1 MQDDKFRIV
10 LLDTKYRNPNHYICI
25 ALGAA
30 LGRHPNVEFVRKAD
44 PIDALAIAHE
54 HRCNL
59 FVAFDGEEFD
69 TILCERLAGLC
80 GRSVLWV
87 TEDPYEIDANVRHS
101 RLFDLVFTNDSASV
115 NNYGS
120 KGRHLPLAGAV
131 EFHDNAVIPVDRPL
145 RYELFFAG
153 TAWPNRTAFI
163 RTILNDLPASWR
175 FKLALPTN
183 EHLPPR
189 DIGMSES
196 MLSWRTSP
204 VDFGRF
210 VNHSAA
216 TIVLPRKFS
225 SSGTRDFAETPP
237 PRLFEAALAGG
248 AQLVHSSLEEVT
260 RSFEPEQEILF
271 FSNERE
277 FIDKATALITDRPYR
292 NRIAQAARDRAF
304 RDHTYDRRVS
314 TILDEVQ
321 VLASSK
327 PLEFRSGS
335 QPENAGSSSHDGR
348 KTLLFVCHN
357 VVGRGHFGGV
367 EVYLDRIRTALS
379 GDFNVLFYVAG
390 DRGLQHEAHLLLHDY
405 TTLKSYKFSEG
416 YSPMLMASTDRE
428 HAFYSILVDYQIDF
442 VHFHHFIGHVPSLV
456 YVAKA
461 LGVPT
466 AITSH
471 DFLPLCNEFNLIS
484 FKGRFCGAPNVSL
497 AQCDT
502 CLLEK
507 HTTPPGSQATR
518 RGFWNGVLG
527 AADLLVFNTAG
538 SRDMLMETYPS
549 VRAHGGLRILP
560 VPIHDDGP
568 LNPRPASKPVE
579 QLSAAGQS
587 KAPAHA
593 GRTVSDNAAVAAV
606 RAAKPVTVLPGR
618 PPLKVAVLG
627 NLTREKGG
635 DVLLYAFAGLA
646 TAPVEFHV
654 FGRVNAGYEEITD
667 TSRYPNV
674 TLYGTYSADDIPPE
688 LFDCAVS
695 VHVSIWPETYCL
707 TLSEAWQHGIVPI
720 VSDIGALGERVSHGV
735 NGLKIRVE
743 SEGDL
748 VDAISLL
755 AEDRDL
761 LATLKSNIS
770 SALYET
776 LTPHIAALRV
786 EYQQLLRP
794 LPAQS
799 LVNEPPKRLPSLEDY
814 GIVQQSNSWSYQP
827 MGVQRIPRYRPSSQ
841 RRGAAIRVYHFYKE
855 RGPMQTLNLFVKHG
869 KKILWRR

>member
-1 MQDDKFRIV
+1 MQADKFRIV

-30 LGRHPNVEFVRKAD
+30 LERHPNVEFVRKAD
-44 PIDALAIAHE
+44 PVNALNVAHE

-59 FVAFDGEEFD
+59 FVAFDGEELD
-69 TILCERLAGLC
+69 TILCERLARLC

-115 NNYGS
+115 DNYGV

-131 EFHDNAVIPVDRPL
+131 EFHDNVVIPVERPL

-163 RTILNDLPASWR
+163 RTILEDLPTSWR

-189 DIGMSES
+189 DVGMSES

-260 RSFEPEQEILF
+260 RSFEPEKEILF

-292 NRIAQAARDRAF
+292 NRIAQAAKDRAL
-304 RDHTYDRRVS
+304 RDHTYDRRVA
-314 TILDEVQ
+314 TILDEAKALVFSRPIELRSDSQ
-321 VLASSK
+321 TKTGGISS
-327 PLEFRSGS
+327 R
-335 QPENAGSSSHDGR
+335 DGR

-357 VVGRGHFGGV
+357 VVERGHFGGV
-367 EVYLDRIRTALS
+367 EVYLDRMRTAL
-379 GDFNVLFYVAG
+379 GADFNVLFYVPG
-390 DRGLQHEAHLLLHDY
+390 DRGLHQEAHLLAHDY
-405 TTLKSYKFSEG
+405 RTLKSNRFSEG
-416 YSPMLMASTDRE
+416 YSPVLTASTERE
-428 HAFYSILVDYQIDF
+428 HAFYSVLVDYQIDF

-466 AITSH
+466 AITAH
-471 DFLPLCNEFNLIS
+471 DFLALCNEFNLIS

-507 HTTPPGSQATR
+507 HAIAPGSQATR

-538 SRDMLMETYPS
+538 SRDMLIATYPS
-549 VRAHGGLRILP
+549 VRAHKGLRVLP
-560 VPIHDDGP
+560 VPIHDDNP
-568 LNPRPASKPVE
+568 RKPRPASKPVS
-579 QLSAAGQS
+579 QLSSLGQP
-587 KAPAHA
+587 KAPAQA
-593 GRTVSDNAAVAAV
+593 ESIVSNNEADAALP
-606 RAAKPVTVLPGR
+606 AAKAATVLRGR
-618 PPLKVAVLG
+618 SPLKVAVLG

-635 DVLLYAFAGLA
+635 DVLLHAFGGLA

-654 FGRVNAGYEEITD
+654 FGRVNAGYEELTD

-674 TLYGTYSADDIPPE
+674 MLHGAYSADDIPPD
-688 LFDCAVS
+688 LFDCDVS

-707 TLSEAWQHGIVPI
+707 TLSEAWQNCIVPI
-720 VSDIGALGERVSHGV
+720 VTDIGALGERVSHGV

-776 LTPHIAALRV
+776 LSPHIAALRI
-786 EYQQLLRP
+786 EYQKLLRP

-799 LVNEPPKRLPSLEDY
+799 LADEAPKQLPSLEDY
-814 GIVQQSNSWSYQP
+814 GIVQQSNSWSCQP
-827 MGVQRIPRYRPSSQ
+827 MGRLRIPRYQPVGA
-841 RRGAAIRVYHFYKE
+841 RRAVAIRVYQFYKE

-869 KKILWRR
+869 KRILWRR